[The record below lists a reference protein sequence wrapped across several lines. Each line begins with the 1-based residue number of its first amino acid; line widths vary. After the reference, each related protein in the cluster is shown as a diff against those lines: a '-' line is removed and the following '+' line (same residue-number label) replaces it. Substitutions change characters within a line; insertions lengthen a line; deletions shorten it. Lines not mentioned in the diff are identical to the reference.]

1 MVGCDVYDD
10 GDERPLPV
18 RLGDDPVGEQ
28 TAGRLVLADRSV
40 PAGSGDTNNITVS
53 YMAHIGCKVTYPP
66 NKKKSCFF
74 QN

>member
-28 TAGRLVLADRSV
+28 TARRLVLPDRRV
-40 PAGSGDTNNITVS
+40 PAESGVIS
-53 YMAHIGCKVTYPP
+53 WCPP
-66 NKKKSCFF
+66 LWFILSVR
-74 QN
+74 